1 MKGRKT
7 AWTKKNYRRK
17 NTWTKKLLGRKIEWT
32 EKGKNEKVWDES
44 IHIGKMWD
52 EKKPDEKMSQTLG
65 TVFKLGEGQE
75 CRHQKATYPQIQVS
89 PQILATL
96 FGNTCAKQKQ
106 K

>member
-1 MKGRKT
+1 MNEKIVG
-7 AWTKKNYRRK
+7 TKN
-17 NTWTKKLLGRKIEWT
+17 WMD
-32 EKGKNEKVWDES
+32 EKRQKRKVWDES

-52 EKKPDEKMSQTLG
+52 VKKPDEKMSQTLG

-96 FGNTCAKQKQ
+96 FGNTCAKQK
-106 K
+106 

>member
-7 AWTKKNYRRK
+7 AWTKKFTDEKIHERK
-17 NTWTKKLLGRKIEWT
+17 NCLDEKLNGRK
-32 EKGKNEKVWDES
+32 KAKNEKVWDES

-75 CRHQKATYPQIQVS
+75 CRHQKATYPQVQVS

-96 FGNTCAKQKQ
+96 FGNTCAKQK
-106 K
+106 